1 MGLSFSLKVC
11 YDDTMEMRCAH
22 KDYESDRGQDEE
34 YFDPLYNQGNPSA
47 NPPPGYEQYPD
58 GAFSNTIPGS
68 DPWLGGDANFPE
80 DPRDNH
86 VGWIP
91 ATLTFGSEE
100 GDPDSHTCPDGYPE
114 KNCDSFRTV
123 QVNLCR
129 CFRCKDSQTY
139 TPKYVA
145 TDARKGLVEFSFDPT
160 VRKKDGDDGGDRR
173 AIPKADCPDVGG
185 LIKFRLDAKKPDGSW
200 NMNAFWDEDFL
211 LEGCLDLF
219 FAIEACLIQHYAA
232 AVWPIVHQIKE
243 GANKLGV
250 NIELGGAF
258 LELCAKLRTLGFED
272 PTCRDPQTGREPKY
286 MPLNPGLSGAL
297 GYRMDN
303 YITVPR
309 ISSACTTVTLGRTEW
324 KWTPNGCGGCGWSGC
339 WHWDCHV
346 ARWITWEH
354 RVSGCACPIDSHPP
368 SQTSSWHN

>member
-1 MGLSFSLKVC
+1 
-11 YDDTMEMRCAH
+11 
-22 KDYESDRGQDEE
+22 
-34 YFDPLYNQGNPSA
+34 
-47 NPPPGYEQYPD
+47 
-58 GAFSNTIPGS
+58 
-68 DPWLGGDANFPE
+68 
-80 DPRDNH
+80 
-86 VGWIP
+86 
-91 ATLTFGSEE
+91 
-100 GDPDSHTCPDGYPE
+100 
-114 KNCDSFRTV
+114 
-123 QVNLCR
+123 
-129 CFRCKDSQTY
+129 
-139 TPKYVA
+139 
-145 TDARKGLVEFSFDPT
+145 
-160 VRKKDGDDGGDRR
+160 
-173 AIPKADCPDVGG
+173 
-185 LIKFRLDAKKPDGSW
+185 
-200 NMNAFWDEDFL
+200 MNAFWDEDFL

-219 FAIEACLIQHYAA
+219 FAIEACLIQHYAV

-258 LELCAKLRTLGFED
+258 LELCAKLRTLGSED
-272 PTCRDPQTGREPKY
+272 PACRDPQTGREPKY